1 MIKAVIFD
9 MDGLMFDSER
19 LTYQCNVEILKEKNL
34 TMSEDFYK
42 TLLGKTIIMATQL
55 MHEEYGEDFPVKE
68 HIQKVHQLLHKK
80 MHEDG
85 VPKKEGLVELLKYL
99 KENDYLTI
107 VATSS
112 DRHRVDD
119 ILNVADVAQYYHDS
133 ICGNEVTKGKPDPEI
148 FLKACQK
155 LGVEPHEALVLEDSE
170 AGIQAAYNASI
181 PVICIPDMKYPE
193 EKIENLTERIFQS
206 LYEVIDYLEE
216 KNND

>member
-19 LTYQCNVEILKEKNL
+19 LTYQCNVEVLKEKNL

-55 MHEEYGEDFPVKE
+55 MHEEYGEDFPV
-68 HIQKVHQLLHKK
+68 
-80 MHEDG
+80 HEDG

-155 LGVEPHEALVLEDSE
+155 LGVEPSEALVLEDSE

-193 EKIENLTERIFQS
+193 TPYQEMTTRILDS
-206 LYEVIDYLEE
+206 LDQVIDFLKE
-216 KNND
+216 N